1 MSLAKIDQTDET
13 KLIFEVEVSGTKEDV
28 SQHRLVIEADQYS
41 IICKGVPTKDGIE
54 VQLPKLKGLLDEGV
68 YKATLEIIIGDR
80 IFTPLT
86 EVIEVNPNIELKV
99 ESKTPET
106 TKTDSE
112 ITVKVG
118 KTTVSSIVQEA
129 KEEGY
134 IVVDVKN
141 RKILKKDGLYLGEI
155 VNDEMIFSND
165 DGHEF
170 VTDLFEALAN

>member
-1 MSLAKIDQTDET
+1 MSLATLDQTEES

-28 SQHRLVIEADQYS
+28 SQYRLVIEADAYS
-41 IICKGVPTKDGIE
+41 IVCKGTPVKGGIE

-99 ESKTPET
+99 ESKGSEKSET
-106 TKTDSE
+106 KDK

-118 KTTVSSIVQEA
+118 ATKVTSIVQEA
-129 KEEGY
+129 KSQGY
-134 IVVDVKN
+134 TVVDVKD
-141 RKILKKDGLYLGEI
+141 RKALKKDGQYVGIIEGDEI
-155 VNDEMIFSND
+155 LLAKT
-165 DGHEF
+165 GHDF
-170 VTDLFEALAN
+170 VTSLFEEVDKK